1 MKTTMK
7 RRDFLRAAGFASS
20 AWLPWRRSWA
30 ADQPA
35 VSLTG
40 AAISLRAS
48 DLADLG
54 ASLQGDLLLP
64 THSRYEQA
72 RRVWNGSINKR
83 PALIAACV
91 GAADVVRAV
100 NFAREH
106 QLLTAVRAGGHSTSG
121 KSTCDGG
128 IMIDLSPMRGVR
140 VDPASRTAYLEP
152 GTLLGQFDRECTA
165 FGLATTAGTV
175 SNTGAAGLTLGGGF
189 GRLGSRFGLACDNL
203 KGADVIT
210 ASGTLVHTSEQE
222 NQELL
227 WGLRG
232 GGGNFGVATSLEYRL
247 HPMNP
252 IVLGGMLTWPFERA
266 REVLEFYADYA
277 PRKPDELCTDLFL
290 RSAPGTQPS
299 ISIMV
304 CWSADHTAGE
314 RALEPIRK
322 LARTAQGAVVAT
334 PYVHLQSIFDAGFP
348 DGRKYYQ
355 KSGLVS
361 ALTPRAVGML
371 LDVFRTPR
379 SYPLTVQLQ
388 GMGGAA
394 HRVKPGDTAF
404 FHREALWDMDLIT
417 SWEDPSETDA
427 HVAGMHAVWAQLEP
441 LTKGFYVN
449 SRYEDDLKAFRDN
462 YGDNY
467 SRLVTLKNRYDP
479 TNLFRLNANV
489 VPTDR
494 PGGTPLPSHASD

>member
-1 MKTTMK
+1 MK
-7 RRDFLRAAGFASS
+7 RRDFLRTTAFASTA
-20 AWLPWRRSWA
+20 AWLPYQRAWA

-40 AAISLRAS
+40 TQISLPQSDIA
-48 DLADLG
+48 DLA
-54 ASLQGDLLLP
+54 ASLQGELLLP

-72 RRVWNGSINKR
+72 RRVWNGAVDKR
-83 PALIAACV
+83 PALIAACL
-91 GAADVVRAV
+91 GAADVMRAV
-100 NFAREH
+100 NFAHAHR
-106 QLLTAVRAGGHSTSG
+106 LLTAVRAGGHSTSG

-140 VDPASRTAYLEP
+140 VDPTTHTAYLEA
-152 GTLLGQFDRECTA
+152 GTLLGQLDRECTA

-203 KGADVIT
+203 KGADIIT
-210 ASGTLVHTSEQE
+210 ASGALVHASERE

-232 GGGNFGVATSLEYRL
+232 GGGNFGVVTSLEYSL

-252 IVLGGMLTWPFERA
+252 IVLGGMLNWSFEHA
-266 REVLEFYADYA
+266 REVLEFYAEYA
-277 PRKPDELCTDLFL
+277 PRKPDELCIDLFL
-290 RSAPGTQPS
+290 RSAPGAEPGLS
-299 ISIMV
+299 ILV
-304 CWSADHTAGE
+304 CWSGDHAAGE

-334 PYVHLQSIFDAGFP
+334 PYVRLQAMFDAGFP

-361 ALTPRAVGML
+361 ALTPHAIDSL
-371 LDVFRTPR
+371 LEVFQTQRPF
-379 SYPLTVQLQ
+379 PLTIQLQ

-394 HRVKPGDTAF
+394 HRVKPGATAF

-417 SWEDPSETDA
+417 SWDDPSQADVHIT
-427 HVAGMHAVWAQLEP
+427 GMRAVWAQVEP
-441 LTKGFYVN
+441 LTHGFYVN

-467 SRLVTLKNRYDP
+467 PRLVNLKNQYDP
-479 TNLFRLNANV
+479 MNLFRLNANV
-489 VPTDR
+489 VPT
-494 PGGTPLPSHASD
+494 A

>member
-1 MKTTMK
+1 MK
-7 RRDFLRAAGFASS
+7 RREFLRATALGS
-20 AWLPWRRSWA
+20 AWLPFRRGWA
-30 ADQPA
+30 AEQPA
-35 VSLTG
+35 TSLTG
-40 AAISLRAS
+40 AAISLPQSDIA
-48 DLADLG
+48 DLA
-54 ASLQGDLLLP
+54 ASLQGELLLP

-72 RRVWNGSINKR
+72 RRVWNGSIDKR

-91 GAADVVRAV
+91 GAADVMHAV

-140 VDPASRTAYLEP
+140 VDPATRTANLEP
-152 GTLLGQFDRECTA
+152 GTLLRQLDRECTA

-210 ASGTLVHTSEQE
+210 AGGMLVHTSEQE
-222 NQELL
+222 NPELL

-232 GGGNFGVATSLEYRL
+232 GGGNFGVVTSLEYRL

-252 IVLGGMLTWPFERA
+252 LVLGGILNWSFDHA
-266 REVLEFYADYA
+266 REVLEFYAEYA

-290 RSAPGTQPS
+290 RSAPGTEPNLS
-299 ISIMV
+299 IVV
-304 CWSADHTAGE
+304 CWSADHEAGE

-334 PYVHLQSIFDAGFP
+334 PYVRMQSMFDAGFP

-361 ALTPRAVGML
+361 ALTPHSIETL
-371 LDVFRTPR
+371 LGVFQTQRP
-379 SYPLTVQLQ
+379 YPLTMQLQ
-388 GMGGAA
+388 GTGGAA
-394 HRVKPGDTAF
+394 HRVKPGATAF
-404 FHREALWDMDLIT
+404 FHREALWDMALIT
-417 SWEDPSETDA
+417 SWDEPGQSET
-427 HVAGMHAVWAQLEP
+427 HVAGMHSVWAQVEP
-441 LTKGFYVN
+441 LTNGFYVN
-449 SRYEDDLKAFRDN
+449 SRYEDDLKAFQEN

-467 SRLVTLKNRYDP
+467 PRLVKLKNRYDR

-489 VPTDR
+489 VPTA
-494 PGGTPLPSHASD
+494 G

>member
-1 MKTTMK
+1 MTK
-7 RRDFLRAAGFASS
+7 RREFLRAAALASA
-20 AWLPWRRSWA
+20 AWLPLRRARA

-35 VSLTG
+35 VTLTG
-40 AAISLRAS
+40 AAISLAQS
-48 DLADLG
+48 DLADLA
-54 ASLQGDLLLP
+54 ASLQGELLLP
-64 THSRYEQA
+64 TQSRYEQA
-72 RRVWNGSINKR
+72 RRVWNGSIDKR
-83 PALIAACV
+83 PALIASCA
-91 GAADVVRAV
+91 GAADVMHAV

-106 QLLTAVRAGGHSTSG
+106 RLLTAVRAGGHSTSG

-140 VDPASRTAYLEP
+140 VDPVTRTAYLEP
-152 GTLLGQFDRECTA
+152 GTLLGQLDRECTA

-189 GRLGSRFGLACDNL
+189 GRLGSRFALACDNL

-210 ASGTLVHTSEQE
+210 ASGTLVHTNEHAS
-222 NQELL
+222 QELL

-232 GGGNFGVATSLEYRL
+232 GGGNFGVVTSLEYRL

-252 IVLGGMLTWPFERA
+252 IVLGGMLNWPFERA
-266 REVLEFYADYA
+266 REVLEFYAEYA
-277 PRKPDELCTDLFL
+277 PRKPDELCIDLFL
-290 RSAPGTQPS
+290 RSAPGAEPGLS
-299 ISIMV
+299 IVV
-304 CWSADHTAGE
+304 CWSADHAAGE

-334 PYVHLQSIFDAGFP
+334 PYVRMQSMFDAGFP

-361 ALTPRAVGML
+361 ALTPHSIETL
-371 LDVFRTPR
+371 LGVFQAQRPY
-379 SYPLTVQLQ
+379 SLTMQLQ

-394 HRVKPGDTAF
+394 HRVKPDATAF
-404 FHREALWDMDLIT
+404 FHREALWDMALIT
-417 SWEDPSETDA
+417 SWDDPSVSDA
-427 HVAGMHAVWAQLEP
+427 NIAGMRAVWAQVEP
-441 LTKGFYVN
+441 LTNGFYVN
-449 SRYEDDLKAFRDN
+449 SRYEDDLKAFREN

-467 SRLVTLKNRYDP
+467 PRLVKLKDRYDP

-489 VPTDR
+489 VPT
-494 PGGTPLPSHASD
+494 A

>member
-1 MKTTMK
+1 MK
-7 RRDFLRAAGFASS
+7 RREFLRAASAAGS
-20 AWLPWRRSWA
+20 AWLPWRRGWA
-30 ADQPA
+30 AGQAA
-35 VSLTG
+35 VSLSG
-40 AAISLRAS
+40 SAIHLPGNDIAE
-48 DLADLG
+48 LA
-54 ASLQGDLLLP
+54 ASLEGTLLLP
-64 THSRYEQA
+64 TDSRYERA

-83 PALIAACV
+83 PALIASCA
-91 GAADVVRAV
+91 GAADVAHAV
-100 NFAREH
+100 DFAREH
-106 QLLTAVRAGGHSTSG
+106 GLLTAVRAGGHSTSG

-140 VDPASRTAYLEP
+140 VDPATRTAYLQA
-152 GTLLGQFDRECTA
+152 GTLLGQFDRECTF

-203 KGADVIT
+203 KGADVVT
-210 ASGTLVHTSEQE
+210 AGGRLVHASEQE

-232 GGGNFGVATSLEYRL
+232 GGGNFGVVTSLEYRL

-252 IVLGGMLTWPFERA
+252 VVLGGMLNWTFEHA
-266 REVLEFYADYA
+266 REVLEFYAEYV
-277 PRKPDELCTDLFL
+277 PSKPDELCTDLFL
-290 RSAPGTQPS
+290 RSVPAGQPG

-304 CWSADHTAGE
+304 CWSADHAAGE
-314 RALEPIRK
+314 RALESLRT

-334 PYVHLQSIFDAGFP
+334 PYVRLQSIFDAGFP
-348 DGRKYYQ
+348 DGRRYYQ

-361 ALTPRAVGML
+361 TLTSGAIDMLLEVFQTPRN
-371 LDVFRTPR
+371 F
-379 SYPLTVQLQ
+379 PLTVQLQ

-394 HRVKPGDTAF
+394 HRVKPTDTAF

-417 SWEDPSETDA
+417 SWEDPHETDA
-427 HVAGMHAVWAQLEP
+427 HIAGMHDVWARLEP

-449 SRYEDDLKAFRDN
+449 SRYEDDLKAFREN

-467 SRLVTLKNRYDP
+467 PRLVKLKDRYDP

-489 VPTDR
+489 VPSR
-494 PGGTPLPSHASD
+494 L

>member
-1 MKTTMK
+1 MPTTIK
-7 RRDFLRAAGFASS
+7 RRDFLRATALAGAS
-20 AWLPWRRSWA
+20 WLPFRRAWA

-40 AAISLRAS
+40 SAISLPQSDIA
-48 DLADLG
+48 DLA
-54 ASLQGDLLLP
+54 ASLQGELLLP

-72 RRVWNGSINKR
+72 RRVWNGSIDKR
-83 PALIAACV
+83 PALIASCV
-91 GAADVVRAV
+91 GAADVMRAV

-140 VDPASRTAYLEP
+140 VDPTTRTAYLEP
-152 GTLLGQFDRECTA
+152 GTLLGQLDRECTA

-203 KGADVIT
+203 KGADVIN
-210 ASGTLVHTSEQE
+210 ASGTLVHADEQE
-222 NQELL
+222 NQDLL

-232 GGGNFGVATSLEYRL
+232 GGGNFGVVTSLEYRL

-252 IVLGGMLTWPFERA
+252 IVLGGILNWPFERA
-266 REVLEFYADYA
+266 REVLEFYAEYA
-277 PRKPDELCTDLFL
+277 PRKPDELCIDLIM
-290 RSAPGTQPS
+290 RSTPDAAPGLS
-299 ISIMV
+299 IVV
-304 CWSADHTAGE
+304 CWSGDHTAGE

-322 LARTAQGAVVAT
+322 LARTAQGAVLAT
-334 PYVHLQSIFDAGFP
+334 PYVRLQSIFDGGFP

-361 ALTPRAVGML
+361 ALTPSSIETLLNVFQMQRA
-371 LDVFRTPR
+371 
-379 SYPLTVQLQ
+379 YPLTMQLQ

-394 HRVKPGDTAF
+394 HRVKPGATAF
-404 FHREALWDMDLIT
+404 FHREALWDMGLIT
-417 SWEDPSETDA
+417 NWDDPSKTDA
-427 HVAGMHAVWAQLEP
+427 NIAGMRTVWAQVEP
-441 LTKGFYVN
+441 LTNGFYVN

-467 SRLVTLKNRYDP
+467 PRLVKLKNQHDP
-479 TNLFRLNANV
+479 KNLFRLNANV
-489 VPTDR
+489 VPTV
-494 PGGTPLPSHASD
+494 